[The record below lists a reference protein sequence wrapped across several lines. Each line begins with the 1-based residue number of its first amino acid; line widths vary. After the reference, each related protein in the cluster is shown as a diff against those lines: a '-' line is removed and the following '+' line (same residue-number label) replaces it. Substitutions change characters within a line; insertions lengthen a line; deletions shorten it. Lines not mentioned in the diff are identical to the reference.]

1 MISCSFAWGN
11 LILGKCETF
20 ISGFNSF
27 FFSIFLFFPLSPIL
41 YPFTSIFLFA
51 FGGCIFSRAVLTRLL
66 PDIFSCSPQFTS
78 FIVLV
83 VSTRGLHCNTAARS
97 PPACLAFTVP
107 ALLPHGALAV
117 PIAQVRTAVCEE
129 RTGGQGGKGG
139 RKEEKRGRGDGREAG

>member
-1 MISCSFAWGN
+1 MKNVRHSFS
-11 LILGKCETF
+11 L
-20 ISGFNSF
+20 F
-27 FFSIFLFFPLSPIL
+27 FFLFYYLFFILSQAFFGLFLEGVIL
-41 YPFTSIFLFA
+41 AGLSLQDFYH
-51 FGGCIFSRAVLTRLL
+51 
-66 PDIFSCSPQFTS
+66 IFSCSPQFTS

-97 PPACLAFTVP
+97 PPAGLAFTVP

-139 RKEEKRGRGDGREAG
+139 KKEEKKGKG